1 MQMIQLT
8 DNQLESTTKRT
19 ILENEQMATELGYQ
33 SRQTEKMLHRH
44 DRVLEENA
52 EMKMEIQLA
61 REAQDEMARRN
72 LTYQHAL
79 QKLVPQRRRA

>member
-1 MQMIQLT
+1 MQMMQLT

-44 DRVLEENA
+44 DMLVEENA
-52 EMKMEIQLA
+52 ELKMELQLVK
-61 REAQDEMARRN
+61 EAQDEQARRN

-79 QKLVPQRRRA
+79 QKLVPR